1 MRILNIRE
9 SSWQNATPPAV
20 WRRIL
25 ALEEWP
31 DWHDGFLEARW
42 LGRSG
47 WREGHRFRLVTA
59 GPRRALLRG
68 GTVSSVSEHPG
79 EQGESEVRWVGRYL
93 TLRVE
98 FSLALSPEGVGS
110 RVEFRSTFRG
120 LAVRLAGQD
129 AVARTLSQFQ
139 RRFLAAM
146 RESGERVGVK

>member
-9 SSWQNATPPAV
+9 SSWQNATPAAV

-31 DWHDGFLEARW
+31 DWHDGFLAARW
-42 LGRSG
+42 LGRTG
-47 WREGHRFRLVTA
+47 WHEGHRFRLVTA

-68 GTVSSVSEHPG
+68 GTVSAVSERPAAG
-79 EQGESEVRWVGRYL
+79 GESEVRWVGRYL

-98 FSLALSPEGVGS
+98 FSLAVRAEGVGS

-120 LAVRLAGQD
+120 LAVRIAGQD
-129 AVARTLSQFQ
+129 TVARTLSQFQ
-139 RRFLAAM
+139 RRFLAAL

>member
-1 MRILNIRE
+1 LRILNIRE
-9 SSWQNATPPAV
+9 SSWQNATPAAV

-31 DWHDGFLEARW
+31 DWHNGFLEARW
-42 LGRSG
+42 LGRSECRTG

-68 GTVSSVSEHPG
+68 GTVTSVVD
-79 EQGESEVRWVGRYL
+79 ESEVRWVGRYL
-93 TLRVE
+93 TLKVE
-98 FSLALSPEGVGS
+98 FSLALSAEGVGS
-110 RVEFRSTFRG
+110 RVEFCSIFRG
-120 LAVRLAGQD
+120 LAVRIAGQD
-129 AVARTLSQFQ
+129 TVARTLSQFQ

>member
-68 GTVSSVSEHPG
+68 GTVTGVDDGREI
-79 EQGESEVRWVGRYL
+79 RWAGRYL

-98 FSLALSPEGVGS
+98 FALALAAEGVGA

-129 AVARTLSQFQ
+129 AVARTLSEFQ
-139 RRFLAAM
+139 RQFLAAM

>member
-9 SSWQNATPPAV
+9 SSWLNATPAAV

-31 DWHDGFLEARW
+31 EWHAGFLEARW
-42 LGRSG
+42 LGRTG

-68 GTVSSVSEHPG
+68 GTVRAVVD
-79 EQGESEVRWVGRYL
+79 ESEVRWLGRYL

-98 FSLALSPEGVGS
+98 FSLALSAEGVGS

-120 LAVRLAGQD
+120 LAVRIAGQD
-129 AVARTLSQFQ
+129 AVARALSQFQ
-139 RRFLAAM
+139 RRFLAAL
-146 RESGERVGVK
+146 RESEERVGAKSRAG